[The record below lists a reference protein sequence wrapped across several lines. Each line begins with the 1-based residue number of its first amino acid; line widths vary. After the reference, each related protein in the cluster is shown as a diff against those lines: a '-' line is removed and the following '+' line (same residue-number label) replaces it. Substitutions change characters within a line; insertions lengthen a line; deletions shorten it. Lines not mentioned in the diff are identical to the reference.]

1 MNIKNHKKHGDYL
14 GVSFVFS
21 VFELIQFIHKITIM
35 KQINANNFILLQQKI
50 YNDLLYNS
58 YCKKIIIIYFL
69 LIENT
74 NI

>member
-1 MNIKNHKKHGDYL
+1 
-14 GVSFVFS
+14 
-21 VFELIQFIHKITIM
+21 M
-35 KQINANNFILLQQKI
+35 KQINVNNFILLQQKI